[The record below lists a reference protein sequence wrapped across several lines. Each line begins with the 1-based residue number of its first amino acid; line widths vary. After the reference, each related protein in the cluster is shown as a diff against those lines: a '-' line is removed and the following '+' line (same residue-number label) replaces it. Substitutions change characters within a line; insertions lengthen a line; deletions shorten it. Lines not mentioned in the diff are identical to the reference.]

1 MTRRSRWAILAV
13 VVVLEVAFVVFVT
26 GMPVRW
32 TKGVVLPAACAPLAD
47 AYACQVE
54 IVSDGTRVMATS
66 DRAIASGN
74 SVQLLAWRDLVSG
87 EDSYSVVD
95 RRL

>member
-1 MTRRSRWAILAV
+1 MTRRSRLAILAV
-13 VVVLEVAFVVFVT
+13 VVTLEVAFVVFVT

-32 TKGVVLPAACAPLAD
+32 TKGVVLPAACEPLAD

-54 IVSDGTRVMATS
+54 IVSDGTREKAKS
-66 DRAIASGN
+66 EHALASGDR
-74 SVQLLAWRDLVSG
+74 VALLGWRDLPSG

-95 RRL
+95 